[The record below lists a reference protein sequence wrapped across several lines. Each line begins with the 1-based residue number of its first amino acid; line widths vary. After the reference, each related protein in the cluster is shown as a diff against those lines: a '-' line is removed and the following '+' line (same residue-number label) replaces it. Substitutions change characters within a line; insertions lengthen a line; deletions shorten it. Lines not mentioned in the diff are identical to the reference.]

1 MVERRTRTTLV
12 PAKSLEEEEAS
23 IEMDACLESL
33 KLARSLR
40 ARVRSLRSAGA
51 LKSLEMIFEDIR
63 TEPTRGAHYLPV
75 KICTSVLHAPMS
87 TRNIHIT

>member
-12 PAKSLEEEEAS
+12 PAKTLEEEEAS

-40 ARVRSLRSAGA
+40 LAPGLYDLQGA
-51 LKSLEMIFEDIR
+51 SRSLEMTFKDIR
-63 TEPTRGAHYLPV
+63 TDMRRQCLPV
-75 KICTSVLHAPMS
+75 KI
-87 TRNIHIT
+87 